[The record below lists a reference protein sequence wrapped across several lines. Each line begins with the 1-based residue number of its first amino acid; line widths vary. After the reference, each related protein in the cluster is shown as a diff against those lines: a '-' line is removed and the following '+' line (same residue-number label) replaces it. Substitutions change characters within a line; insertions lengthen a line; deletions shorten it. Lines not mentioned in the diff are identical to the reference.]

1 MELKKTKFGN
11 IIWIIYGILTLL
23 FSALIFTRVADY
35 FHIDQG
41 IGLLLTV
48 VFTLIMSGICFA
60 AFSAKRHIEEKSSKS
75 SSNNKGVKAFAYFM
89 FVFLLLLG
97 VFCRF
102 FVFNSNAGTSASA
115 VGSFKFDM
123 ILQVALGACAFYL
136 LKRISGYT
144 AALIAEA
151 VIMFSPTYTG
161 MNPNL
166 EFNDY
171 LIILLFA
178 LLVTFTTDLMVLR
191 EKEILPAIFGG
202 FVFGFLLSYD
212 ISALALVPAII
223 LYYAFKPHYFV
234 KKITLLLYI
243 VLIFVGFA
251 AGSFV
256 ISLLGSADFVST
268 LRDTVY
274 ERFSFRTGP
283 TINFSHSADIVTGA
297 IVSLLLMAGIPA
309 GYLKR
314 SARKEIILVITCFS
328 LLAMCMLGLNTNS
341 AAAGSIAFYLF
352 VALAAASF
360 SNTFV
365 AEKKTVTEDKK
376 EKNDGGLI
384 EEEISDEEEPEE
396 EEAEEVTAEEV
407 KVEEIEAEEV
417 KTEEKVEEAKAEEIE
432 TEEVKTEEKVE
443 EAKAEEIEIEEVETE
458 EQEVEEV
465 KPEEIKAE
473 EPIEEETVED
483 DIEAE
488 PAETPEFKPGAPLE
502 NPLPV
507 PKKHESGN
515 QPEYDYYVSENADYD
530 I

>member
-23 FSALIFTRVADY
+23 FSALIFTRTADY

-48 VFTLIMSGICFA
+48 VFTLIMTGICFA
-60 AFSAKRHIEEKSSKS
+60 AFSAKKHIEDNSSKR
-75 SSNNKGVKAFAYFM
+75 SSNSKGVKAFAYFM

-102 FVFNSNAGTSASA
+102 FIYNSNAGAS
-115 VGSFKFDM
+115 VLGSFKFDM

-151 VIMFSPTYTG
+151 VIMFSPTFTG

-202 FVFGFLLSYD
+202 FVFGFLLAYD
-212 ISALALVPAII
+212 ISALALVPVLI

-243 VLIFVGFA
+243 VLIFIGFA

-274 ERFSFRTGP
+274 ERFSFRIGP
-283 TINFSHSADIVTGA
+283 VINFSHSADIVTGA

-314 SARKEIILVITCFS
+314 SGRKEIILVVTCFS
-328 LLAMCMLGLNTNS
+328 VLAMCLMGLDAND

-365 AEKKTVTEDKK
+365 AEKKTVTDEKK
-376 EKNDGGLI
+376 EKDDGGLI
-384 EEEISDEEEPEE
+384 EEEISDEEVPQ
-396 EEAEEVTAEEV
+396 EAEEVHPEETKTEEVKAEEIKTEEVKAEEIKPEETQAKEAIPEETTEDTAEETQN
-407 KVEEIEAEEV
+407 EAETVEIKADEETADEV
-417 KTEEKVEEAKAEEIE
+417 KTEI
-432 TEEVKTEEKVE
+432 TES
-443 EAKAEEIEIEEVETE
+443 
-458 EQEVEEV
+458 QEV
-465 KPEEIKAE
+465 KP
-473 EPIEEETVED
+473 VE
-483 DIEAE
+483 E
-488 PAETPEFKPGAPLE
+488 PAEKTAEEPEFKPGAPLE
-502 NPLPV
+502 NPLPG
-507 PKKHESGN
+507 PKKHEPGN

>member
-1 MELKKTKFGN
+1 M
-11 IIWIIYGILTLL
+11 
-23 FSALIFTRVADY
+23 
-35 FHIDQG
+35 
-41 IGLLLTV
+41 
-48 VFTLIMSGICFA
+48 
-60 AFSAKRHIEEKSSKS
+60 
-75 SSNNKGVKAFAYFM
+75 
-89 FVFLLLLG
+89 
-97 VFCRF
+97 
-102 FVFNSNAGTSASA
+102 
-115 VGSFKFDM
+115 
-123 ILQVALGACAFYL
+123 
-136 LKRISGYT
+136 
-144 AALIAEA
+144 
-151 VIMFSPTYTG
+151 
-161 MNPNL
+161 
-166 EFNDY
+166 
-171 LIILLFA
+171 
-178 LLVTFTTDLMVLR
+178 
-191 EKEILPAIFGG
+191 
-202 FVFGFLLSYD
+202 
-212 ISALALVPAII
+212 
-223 LYYAFKPHYFV
+223 
-234 KKITLLLYI
+234 
-243 VLIFVGFA
+243 
-251 AGSFV
+251 

-283 TINFSHSADIVTGA
+283 AINFSHSADIVTGA

-328 LLAMCMLGLNTNS
+328 LLAMCMLGLNTNG

-473 EPIEEETVED
+473 EPIEEETAED